1 MVSDQV
7 LLLLLL
13 VCGTKGT
20 DEKPARKG
28 VLKTP
33 ALATVAACTP
43 APLGS
48 QGRQKMNLKGQ
59 AQAAHSASAGLGEP
73 KGNFAGFEAKS

>member
-7 LLLLLL
+7 LLLL
-13 VCGTKGT
+13 VCGAKGT
-20 DEKPARKG
+20 DEKPARQA

-33 ALATVAACTP
+33 ALATVAAWTP

-48 QGRQKMNLKGQ
+48 QGRQKRSLKGQ
-59 AQAAHSASAGLGEP
+59 AQAAHMALCLQLV
-73 KGNFAGFEAKS
+73 

>member
-7 LLLLLL
+7 LLL
-13 VCGTKGT
+13 VCGTKGA
-20 DEKPARKG
+20 DEKPARQAA
-28 VLKTP
+28 LKTP

-48 QGRQKMNLKGQ
+48 QGRHKKRLKGQ
-59 AQAAHSASAGLGEP
+59 AQAAHMALW
-73 KGNFAGFEAKS
+73 FR